1 MPAMDIDFVRPRR
14 GPGPLAW
21 LLLASGL
28 LVAGLA
34 ALDWRSAQLDR
45 QSAQEQAERQTRQA
59 QRARPARAAA
69 PTVAPDT
76 LKAGQ
81 LIEVALNRPWGRW
94 LSELESLSAAP
105 VALIGLEAQPVGRG
119 LRLTGEARHMQD
131 ALDYVARLRA
141 LPSARSALLV
151 SHEIRRDGAVE
162 VLRFAVDMEWRVS
175 P

>member
-1 MPAMDIDFVRPRR
+1 MQAMNIDFVRPRR
-14 GPGPLAW
+14 GPGWLAW

-34 ALDWRSAQLDR
+34 AFDWRSAQIEG
-45 QSAQEQAERQTRQA
+45 QFAQAQAERQTRQA

-81 LIEVALNRPWGRW
+81 LIEAALNRPWGRM

-105 VALIGLEAQPVGRG
+105 VALIGLEAQALGRG
-119 LRLTGEARHMQD
+119 VRLTGEARHMQD
-131 ALDYVARLRA
+131 ALDYVARLRT

-151 SHEIRRDGAVE
+151 SHEIRREGAVD
-162 VLRFAVDMEWRVS
+162 VLRFAVDMDWQVS